1 MSLYFLRFY
10 CKFQFYCSK
19 QCQNVIPVFCI
30 QWRIWLKWFLSLLV
44 QKTHFFL
51 YGPTPRS
58 SKFAMETFM
67 KFDWHYSVKQ
77 WLTLILTNKH
87 SKNENSHEPKNS
99 HENHLTRVV
108 SSRLWIFSN
117 ADSCFKSNKKATCIS
132 ITYSIVDKTWWSN
145 ALEFKKILF

>member
-1 MSLYFLRFY
+1 MRLHTRVGSRFMPSSQINTRPP
-10 CKFQFYCSK
+10 FSI
-19 QCQNVIPVFCI
+19 NTHIAMFCI

-77 WLTLILTNKH
+77 WLTLHWYICQCLGTF
-87 SKNENSHEPKNS
+87 NSSGTLIYFWVLLIQSVHLWRHRVSNMEQMNRYFDIFWGTFNS
-99 HENHLTRVV
+99 VCVFMSLV
-108 SSRLWIFSN
+108 
-117 ADSCFKSNKKATCIS
+117 
-132 ITYSIVDKTWWSN
+132 
-145 ALEFKKILF
+145 LED